1 MCVCLSALMQSKE
14 KAIKLRHD
22 VVDGRVEKST
32 GTVVISR
39 EDGAC
44 KVFVFC
50 FGRLVFD
57 GPVRRRV
64 RLIGFLLVK
73 DRLI

>member
-1 MCVCLSALMQSKE
+1 MCVSLSALMQSKE

-22 VVDGRVEKST
+22 VVDGRVEKSM
-32 GTVVISR
+32 GTVVISG
-39 EDGAC
+39 EDGTC

-50 FGRLVFD
+50 FGRLVFY

-64 RLIGFLLVK
+64 RLIGLLLVEG
-73 DRLI
+73 RLI